1 MDKRMDKLAPA
12 STMRSTES
20 LFARAKGAIQQRV
33 RDLIDQKCVYFVAG
47 AEELVG
53 NAHEVFDDDGDL
65 FETEY
70 D

>member
-1 MDKRMDKLAPA
+1 MDKLALA
-12 STMRSTES
+12 STVRSTKA
-20 LFARAKGAIQQRV
+20 LLVRAKGAIQQRV
-33 RDLIDQKCVYFVAG
+33 CDLIDQKCVHFVAG
-47 AEELVG
+47 AEDLVG